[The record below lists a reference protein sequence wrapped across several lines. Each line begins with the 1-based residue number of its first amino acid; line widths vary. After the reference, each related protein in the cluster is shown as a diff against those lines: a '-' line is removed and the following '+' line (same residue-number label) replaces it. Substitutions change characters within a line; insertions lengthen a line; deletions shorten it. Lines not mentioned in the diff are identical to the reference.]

1 MAFAIAGVVA
11 VAAGVDGCVMP
22 MATPVGEKAE
32 RGRHMQA
39 YDRLWRLVDAAV
51 ARELAIREVILA
63 LGL

>member
-1 MAFAIAGVVA
+1 MALAGVV
-11 VAAGVDGCVMP
+11 VAAEVDGCVIP
-22 MATPVGEKAE
+22 IAAPVGEKAE